1 MNTRCEKCVFAQ
13 SENGQQTGCTFDIPE
28 TIVTQYGSIYNR
40 KQTIVPT
47 SSGFWKL
54 MNFTC
59 PLALTEQAKEYLTNN
74 GVDKNN
80 IGNTMLE
87 LTRHKYYLIYFL
99 DNDLEAFKAN
109 LQQLSKHFCKPSY
122 ISFVKRTSLYTP
134 MTIMGILN
142 EYALCPW
149 KLHDIVEPD
158 RTDSDII
165 DMILDTN
172 LGVQETRAL
181 SVWYNDCYL
190 PTDYFDK
197 INETM
202 NYFLNK
208 PAYVTAN
215 TEGFNGLFIPFS
227 AYGSNHNKI
236 NLTLQ
241 NLKEDNQVHQ
251 LCVL

>member
-1 MNTRCEKCVFAQ
+1 MNTKCEKCVFALT
-13 SENGQQTGCTFDIPE
+13 GDGHQTGCFFDIPE
-28 TIVTQYGSIYNR
+28 TIVTQYASVYNK
-40 KQTIVPT
+40 KQTLVET

-59 PLALTEQAKEYLTNN
+59 PLALTTQAKEYLTSN
-74 GVDKNN
+74 GVDANN

-87 LTRHKYYLIYFL
+87 LTRHKYYLVYFL
-99 DNDLEAFKAN
+99 DDNLDTFETNLE
-109 LQQLSKHFCKPSY
+109 QLSKHFCKPSY
-122 ISFVKRTSLYTP
+122 ISFVKKTTKHTP
-134 MTIMGILN
+134 LEIMGVLN
-142 EYALCPW
+142 KYNMCQW
-149 KLHDIVEPD
+149 KLHDIVEPNL
-158 RTDSDII
+158 TDSEII

-172 LGVQETRAL
+172 LGTQDTKAL

-190 PTDYFDK
+190 PADYFDK

-215 TEGFNGLFIPFS
+215 TDGFNGLFLPFA
-227 AYGSNHNKI
+227 AYTSNHNKI

-241 NLKEDNQVHQ
+241 TLKEDHEVHQ